1 MRCYDVLLALRTTLY
16 LVVRTRKAHGIP
28 PPSIHT
34 SLLHLVAKIFN
45 SVALEQAGALHLLR
59 VWSALAVDSCGA
71 RDELV
76 VFVS

>member
-1 MRCYDVLLALRTTLY
+1 
-16 LVVRTRKAHGIP
+16 
-28 PPSIHT
+28 
-34 SLLHLVAKIFN
+34 LVAKIFN